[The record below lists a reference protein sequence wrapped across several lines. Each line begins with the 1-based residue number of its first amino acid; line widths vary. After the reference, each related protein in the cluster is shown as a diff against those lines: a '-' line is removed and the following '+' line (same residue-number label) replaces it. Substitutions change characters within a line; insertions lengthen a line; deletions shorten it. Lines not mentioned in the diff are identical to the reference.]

1 MNAPAYLIGVGYDE
15 FGPDTSSAAA
25 VTWLETCDS
34 TNSELRRRIEL
45 DPTLPTGTTII
56 AAEQTAG
63 RGRLGRDWASAPGE
77 GLWMST
83 LVRLPGCQAASW
95 LPLLVGLAVKRATT
109 FLGPE
114 VQGRVISLKW
124 PNDVVADG
132 KKLAG
137 ILVEALPE
145 AYIVGIGLNL
155 KSTVYPGAIG
165 LQDLAPEVTR
175 EQAFEQVHAQLN
187 SLIKG
192 WRLLDWATDE
202 LAQEYLA
209 ACASIGTLVTITE
222 SDGAV
227 WSGVGS
233 GIDASGHLIVET
245 DDKDSSDTIPRTV
258 IAADVV
264 HATINP
270 CTPKNS

>member
-15 FGPDTSSAAA
+15 FGPDASSVAA
-25 VTWLETCDS
+25 VTWLKTCDS

-45 DPTLPTGTTII
+45 DPTLPAGTTIV

-63 RGRLGRDWASAPGE
+63 RGRLGRDWSSTPGD

-83 LVRLPGCQAASW
+83 LVHLPGCRAASW
-95 LPLLVGLAVKRATT
+95 LPLLVGLAVQRAST
-109 FLGPE
+109 LLCLDLEG
-114 VQGRVISLKW
+114 QVISLKW

-137 ILVEALPE
+137 ILVEALQE
-145 AYIVGIGLNL
+145 VYIVGIGLNL
-155 KSTVYPGAIG
+155 KSSVYPGAIG
-165 LQDLAPEVTR
+165 LQDLARHVSR
-175 EQAFEQVHAQLN
+175 EQAFEQVHDQLQ
-187 SLIKG
+187 SLIKR
-192 WRLLDWATDE
+192 WRLLDWAPDE
-202 LAQEYLA
+202 LAQEYIA

-222 SDGAV
+222 SDGEV

-233 GIDASGHLIVET
+233 GIDPSGHLVVET
-245 DDKDSSDTIPRTV
+245 GHGDLIDKNLRTV

-264 HATINP
+264 HATIDP
-270 CTPKNS
+270 CTPKSS

>member
-1 MNAPAYLIGVGYDE
+1 MFPPVNALAYLIGVGYDE
-15 FGPDTSSAAA
+15 FGADASSAAEI
-25 VTWLETCDS
+25 TWLETCDS

-45 DPTLPTGTTII
+45 DPTLPAGTTIV

-63 RGRLGRDWASAPGE
+63 RGRLGRDWASSPGD

-83 LVRLPGCQAASW
+83 LVRLPGCRAASW
-95 LPLLVGLAVKRATT
+95 LPLLVGLAGQRAST
-109 FLGPE
+109 LLCPE
-114 VQGRVISLKW
+114 VEGQVISLKW

-145 AYIVGIGLNL
+145 AYVVGIGLNL
-155 KSTVYPGAIG
+155 RSTVYPGAIG
-165 LQDLAPEVTR
+165 LQDLARQVTR
-175 EQAFEQVHAQLN
+175 EQAFEQVHDQLQ
-187 SLIKG
+187 SLIKR

-202 LAQEYLA
+202 LAQEYIA
-209 ACASIGTLVTITE
+209 ACASIGTQVTITE
-222 SDGAV
+222 SDGEV
-227 WSGVGS
+227 WSGVGV
-233 GIDASGHLIVET
+233 GLDAAGHLMVKT
-245 DDKDSSDTIPRTV
+245 DTDLRTV

-264 HATINP
+264 HATIDP